1 MGPPTDVRTRH
12 SPSRRVRFVVP
23 PQHGAWAMLLVPY
36 LLGTLAAGW
45 TWAALPLLA
54 VWLLGYLFSYSALM
68 AQRVRRKERFVVSA
82 RTSGLLAVPFGVW
95 LVLVD
100 PWVLLAA
107 LAFVPMA
114 ALNVWYARRRDERSW
129 VNGLASVTQAC
140 LMVPLAYGVG
150 GGTDW
155 PRAAAL
161 FAVAWLYFAGTV
173 FYVKTMLRERRSLG
187 YYRASVGFAAVSA
200 VLASWV
206 SPWLG
211 ALFLLFL
218 LRAAVLPRLAQRHRI
233 RPLHVGLLELLNAV
247 LLLVVALAAT
257 VQP

>member
-1 MGPPTDVRTRH
+1 MRTRH
-12 SPSRRVRFVVP
+12 SPSRRVRIVVP

-45 TWAALPLLA
+45 TWAALPLLV

-68 AQRVRRKERFVVSA
+68 AQRVRRRDRFVASA
-82 RTSGLLAVPFGVW
+82 RTSGVLALPFAVW
-95 LVLVD
+95 LVVVD

-114 ALNVWYARRRDERSW
+114 AVNLWYARRRDERSW

-155 PRAAAL
+155 ARAAAL
-161 FAVAWLYFAGTV
+161 SAVAWLYFAGTV
-173 FYVKTMLRERRSLG
+173 FYVKTMLRERRSVG
-187 YYRASVGFAAVSA
+187 YYRVSVGFAAVSA

-211 ALFLLFL
+211 GLFTLFL
-218 LRAAVLPRLAQRHRI
+218 LRAALMPRLAARHRI
-233 RPLHVGLLELLNAV
+233 RPVGVGVIELVNAV
-247 LLLVVALAAT
+247 LLLVVALAVTA
-257 VQP
+257 QP